1 MRNLLKFN
9 TLIYF
14 KSKKLL
20 LATGGILF
28 SFILLLLNFNI
39 TSEGSP
45 INQLYFQ
52 EVSFSFKVLNFCLL
66 IIYPFVFISYLQ
78 VDLENNFQNR
88 IEIIP
93 RSKLSQIHSKIILF
107 LLIESTFSIV
117 YIFFMELKSPNSPI
131 DSRSFIIQNLV
142 TYLLF
147 TIPYIYIITSFFY
160 YVKNTTYLYLIHFL
174 FSILSYFDSFYW
186 LPTSW
191 GKLILSFNVYTK
203 QNIILSFYDNHPI
216 RYFYLYFIFSTLL
229 VLFLNRKFQNENK

>member
-20 LATGGILF
+20 LATGCILF

-39 TSEGSP
+39 TSEGST

-117 YIFFMELKSPNSPI
+117 YIFFMEMKSPNSPI
-131 DSRSFIIQNLV
+131 DSHSFIIQNLV

-203 QNIILSFYDNHPI
+203 QNIILSFYDNKTI